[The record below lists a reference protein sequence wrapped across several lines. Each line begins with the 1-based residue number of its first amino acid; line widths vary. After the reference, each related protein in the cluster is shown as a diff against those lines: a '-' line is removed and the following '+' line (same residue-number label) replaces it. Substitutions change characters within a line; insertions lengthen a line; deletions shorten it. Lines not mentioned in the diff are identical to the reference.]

1 MPINYE
7 NGIKRP
13 NQEIQFTKEM
23 VLEFAKAAKDVR
35 YFAENYFYILHPTKG
50 KMRISLY
57 DFQKEM
63 VRNFQDH
70 RFNVVLSARQMGKCL
85 EKQQLVEILDT
96 TNGKVEKITISDFFK
111 MCEEEK

>member
-13 NQEIQFTKEM
+13 NQEVEFTKEM
-23 VLEFAKAAKDVR
+23 VLEYAKCAKDVR

-50 KMRISLY
+50 KMLISLY

-63 VRNFQDH
+63 VKNFQDH

-96 TNGKVEKITISDFFK
+96 ETNVIKKIPIKEFLEICEK
-111 MCEEEK
+111 E